1 MDVFIIEIIDADN
14 VHMELLKSFQK
25 RKITEP
31 KRWNA
36 HCLSYLMLDR
46 ILRDFYNIENREIS
60 FIEKKPVL
68 KSGEKHFSISHSKDF
83 IALAFSDSPCG
94 VDIEEIKPREFEKI
108 SKRMNFNC
116 SSLDEFYQ
124 EWTKYEAGGKCLGH
138 WNYSEG
144 KNLNQEFESL
154 SFKTYKFE
162 NYMLAVSS
170 SNPNENVEIYAQS
183 GQIIPN
189 P

>member
-1 MDVFIIEIIDADN
+1 
-14 VHMELLKSFQK
+14 
-25 RKITEP
+25 
-31 KRWNA
+31 
-36 HCLSYLMLDR
+36 MLDR
-46 ILRDFYNIENREIS
+46 ILRDFYHIENREIS

-83 IALAFSDSPCG
+83 IALAFFDSPCG

-138 WNYSEG
+138 WNSSES
-144 KNLNQEFESL
+144 ESL